1 MDNDSKDVARMW
13 KVNRTLKEMV
23 RDRGYL
29 VGDDEIQL
37 SFNDFRAQYG
47 GSGAVDR
54 SAMAWFTSTREDQQ
68 DTIYVFFSDE
78 ENVAKKTVR
87 KFIGDMEEKRFR
99 RGIFVYRR
107 KMTPAAKKVIQE
119 MQSEYT
125 MEDYAEADLIVNITK
140 HFLVPKHEIMTSEE
154 KQALLQR
161 YRLRET
167 QLPRIQL
174 GDPVARYYGLRRG
187 QVMKITR
194 ESETAG
200 RYVTYRVGM

>member
-23 RDRGYL
+23 KDRGYL
-29 VGDDEIQL
+29 VAEDEINL
-37 SFNDFRAQYG
+37 PFTEFRINYG

-54 SAMAWFTSTREDQQ
+54 SAMAWYTSRREDQQ
-68 DTIYVFFSDE
+68 DTIYIFFSDE
-78 ENVAKKTVR
+78 ENVSKKTVR
-87 KFIGDMEEKRFR
+87 KFIGDMEERHFR

-140 HFLVPKHEIMTSEE
+140 HFLVPKHEIMTPEE
-154 KQALLQR
+154 KQQLLER
-161 YRLRET
+161 
-167 QLPRIQL
+167 
-174 GDPVARYYGLRRG
+174 
-187 QVMKITR
+187 
-194 ESETAG
+194 
-200 RYVTYRVGM
+200 

>member
-1 MDNDSKDVARMW
+1 MW

-23 RDRGYL
+23 KDRGYL
-29 VGDDEIQL
+29 VAEDEINL
-37 SFNDFRAQYG
+37 PFTEFRINYG

-54 SAMAWFTSTREDQQ
+54 SAMAWYTSKREDQQ
-68 DTIYVFFSDE
+68 DTIYIFFSDE
-78 ENVAKKTVR
+78 ENVSKKTVR

-140 HFLVPKHEIMTSEE
+140 HFLVPRHEIMLPED
-154 KQALLQR
+154 KHQLLER

>member
-37 SFNDFRAQYG
+37 PFTDFRAQFG

-54 SAMAWFTSTREDQQ
+54 SAMAWYTSRREDQQ
-68 DTIYVFFSDE
+68 DTIYIFFSDE

-140 HFLVPKHEIMTSEE
+140 HFLVPKHEIMTPEE

>member
-23 RDRGYL
+23 KDRGYL
-29 VGDDEIQL
+29 VAEDEINL
-37 SFNDFRAQYG
+37 PFTEFRINYG

-54 SAMAWFTSTREDQQ
+54 SAMAWYTSRREDQQ
-68 DTIYVFFSDE
+68 DTIYIFFSDE
-78 ENVAKKTVR
+78 ENVSKKTVR
-87 KFIGDMEEKRFR
+87 KFIGDMEDKRFR

-140 HFLVPKHEIMTSEE
+140 HFLVPRHEIMTPEE
-154 KQALLQR
+154 KHQLLER